1 MFCPFCGTVVEGGE
15 QFCPNCGQQLPR
27 SVDAGPIPTGGT
39 IIDATVPDGTVV
51 DGAMTG
57 GTMPLGNQ
65 DFGTIPVQVP
75 PVDSAPSAARPN
87 KPGLDKGVW
96 GIVIASVVVIALII
110 GGTIAFLHVENAD
123 NAKQA
128 EQIQTES
135 TLKKPATRSSKG
147 GNSAEK
153 TTESGKNTGKSGK
166 KTESD
171 TSKDGN
177 GQEVRTLDKKS
188 MDAIVDGVSTTEVG
202 VSVMTEDGLCSYSSR
217 NASLPYVAAGLYLP
231 AWVDFRDTYNRKPD
245 DFTDSLTK
253 MDNDS
258 ANALIDAVGG
268 ESDLNEWLSDNKYS
282 RTRFERA
289 YGDVQASN
297 SGDENYSSPNDAA
310 RMLVE
315 MAKTGDDSLM
325 NYDIASEGVSI
336 PSGATVHALRGQ
348 GIRDAYNYF
357 MVISNGKRKVS
368 VAVMTQDQGRDAAA
382 RLTSRV
388 LDQVWNTMLKN

>member
-1 MFCPFCGTVVEGGE
+1 MFCPFCGTGLEDGA
-15 QFCPNCGQQLPR
+15 QFCPNCGQRLPQGA
-27 SVDAGPIPTGGT
+27 DAGQVSAEGT
-39 IIDATVPDGTVV
+39 IIDAPASDGTMAN
-51 DGAMTG
+51 GMMTG
-57 GTMPLGNQ
+57 GTMPLGDQ
-65 DFGTIPVQVP
+65 DSGTIPVQVP
-75 PVDSAPSAARPN
+75 PAASTPTAARPG
-87 KPGLDKGVW
+87 KSGPDKGLW
-96 GIVIASVVVIALII
+96 GIIIASVVVIALII
-110 GGTIAFLHVENAD
+110 GGTVAFLHVKNAD

-128 EQIQTES
+128 EQVQTES
-135 TLKKPATRSSKG
+135 KSKSKKAATRSSKAG
-147 GNSAEK
+147 KSAE
-153 TTESGKNTGKSGK
+153 KSGK

-177 GQEVRTLDKKS
+177 GQKARTLDKKS

-202 VSVMTEDGLCSYSSR
+202 VSVMTEDGLRSYSSR

-310 RMLVE
+310 RMLIE

-336 PSGATVHALRGQ
+336 PSGATVHAHRGQ

-357 MVISNGKRKVS
+357 IVISNGKRKVA
-368 VAVMTQDQGRDAAA
+368 VAVMTQSQGKDAAVQ
-382 RLTSRV
+382 LTSRV